1 VVGEASLG
9 SEDTPRGDDAVSS
22 RGRRAG
28 LFVLRHRVCARV
40 ALRASPPPARSGGRL
55 VPIAGS
61 LFSSRCA
68 ADATVAMTQSHTCLV
83 CLPHGSSNS
92 FF

>member
-40 ALRASPPPARSGGRL
+40 ALRASPPPDGRAGAWCRLLVRFSRRVVQLTRRS
-55 VPIAGS
+55 P
-61 LFSSRCA
+61 
-68 ADATVAMTQSHTCLV
+68 
-83 CLPHGSSNS
+83 
-92 FF
+92 